1 MPAFALNKSFNGL
14 KEEIFMSFLPMTEYE
29 SSSEEVKREYEDQI
43 AKHGRITNMKRT
55 LLHNV
60 PAFKAYM
67 EWYTLY
73 DQLVP
78 VIGDRAISLF
88 SHAISEGN
96 ECLICSIFFRKI
108 LIDSGDDP
116 DNPHLS
122 DTEKLLVDFGGAIC
136 KDPHN
141 IPDEIYN
148 KLSERFSTEEIVLL
162 IAFAGIMYATNL
174 FNTVAKV
181 PLDEVLYKYR
191 KDGDTRNV

>member
-1 MPAFALNKSFNGL
+1 MCRFCLNKSFNGL
-14 KEEIFMSFLPMTEYE
+14 KEENFMSFLPMTEYE

-96 ECLICSIFFRKI
+96 ECLICSIF
-108 LIDSGDDP
+108 
-116 DNPHLS
+116 
-122 DTEKLLVDFGGAIC
+122 
-136 KDPHN
+136 
-141 IPDEIYN
+141 
-148 KLSERFSTEEIVLL
+148 SE
-162 IAFAGIMYATNL
+162 
-174 FNTVAKV
+174 NT
-181 PLDEVLYKYR
+181 Y
-191 KDGDTRNV
+191 